1 MVSKTEEK
9 NLSLK
14 ESDPELYK
22 LILDE
27 EYRQFSG
34 IELIASENYTSQSVL
49 ECLGSCLTNKYSE
62 GQVGARYYG
71 GNEIIDKIEQL
82 CKDRALHAF
91 GLDSKEWGVNVQ
103 SYSGSPANFAVY
115 TGLLKPGEK
124 IMGCDLPCGG
134 HLTHGYQTPT
144 KKISASSI
152 YFESKPYTTNPDTGL
167 IDYDI
172 LREQVLEFKPNLLI
186 AGFSSYSRDIDYK
199 KYKEIADSVGA
210 YLMADIAHVSG
221 LIASKL
227 LNNPFE
233 YCDVVTSTTHK
244 TLRGPRSGI
253 IFYKLDERDLKG
265 KIDFAVFPSLQG
277 GPHNNVIAG
286 IAAQFKEVASEE
298 FVNYSK
304 QIIAN
309 SKHFANCLK
318 TKGYKIATDGTDNH
332 LLMID
337 VRPLKLTGSKIEK
350 VSDFVHITIN
360 KNSIAG
366 DKSALIP
373 GAIRLGTA
381 AITSR
386 GMKEKDIEK
395 VVEFIDRLLQIAV
408 ESNQDGPKLENFI
421 KIFTANDKVPSLRKD
436 VIEFSTKFQMPGID
450 TTKFE
455 NYSQEQI

>member
-1 MVSKTEEK
+1 MVSRADERS
-9 NLSLK
+9 LSLK
-14 ESDPELYK
+14 EADPDLYQ
-22 LILDE
+22 LIFEE

-49 ECLGSCLTNKYSE
+49 DCLGSCLTNKYSE
-62 GQVGARYYG
+62 GQIGARYYG
-71 GNEIIDKIEQL
+71 GNEVIDKIEQL
-82 CKDRALHAF
+82 CKDRALNAF
-91 GLDSKEWGVNVQ
+91 GLNNKEWGVNVQ
-103 SYSGSPANFAVY
+103 PYSGSPANFAVY
-115 TGLLKPGEK
+115 TGLLKPGDK

-134 HLTHGYQTPT
+134 HLTHGYQTAT

-152 YFESKPYTTNPDTGL
+152 YFESKPYTTNPETGL
-167 IDYDI
+167 LDYDI
-172 LREQVLEFKPNLLI
+172 LRQQVLDFKPNLLI
-186 AGFSSYSRDIDYK
+186 CGFSSYSRDIDYK
-199 KYKEIADSVGA
+199 KFREIADLVGA

-233 YCDVVTSTTHK
+233 HCDVVTSTTHK

-286 IAAQFKEVASEE
+286 IAAQLKEVATEE

-309 SKHFANCLK
+309 SKQLASSLIE
-318 TKGYKIATDGTDNH
+318 KGYKIATNGTDNH
-332 LLMID
+332 LLMVD

-350 VSDFVHITIN
+350 VTDFVHITIN

-366 DKSALIP
+366 DKSALTP

-381 AITSR
+381 AITTR
-386 GMKEKDIEK
+386 GMKEKDVEK
-395 VVEFIDRLLQIAV
+395 IAEFLDRVLKIAV
-408 ESNQDGPKLENFI
+408 EVNETGPKLEQFI
-421 KIFTANDKVPSLRKD
+421 EAFKTNEKIPALRKD
-436 VIEFSTKFQMPGID
+436 VIEFSTKFSMPGID
-450 TTKFE
+450 STKFD
-455 NYSQEQI
+455 NYIHQ